1 MPRHSFIQQTK
12 LRDVHGRIDYISS
25 PKRQEHLYAVYSTAE
40 PDFWSYLA
48 EQNRFD
54 FRRSGSS
61 GSCIEAREL
70 IISLP
75 ESFRSFDRET
85 LLRLFTEKFRQTYGV
100 QCIAALHHNKAMTNY
115 HIHLIFSERKILDQK
130 EVKTASRNMFYDEHG
145 RHVRTR
151 KEILD
156 ENGKA
161 RPGCRIIPKGE
172 VYEMNYFAGKES
184 AFKKHSF
191 LAEVKEL
198 YTDLINSL
206 ITDEKERLTV
216 FDPSGPYL
224 PTKKIGKRN
233 PKEEEIRADN
243 EARQEWNRTIDE
255 ALVRGM
261 PEEEA
266 VDRKKELVIR
276 PVRDS
281 IRKDGY
287 HAERFRTVV
296 RSAVAILMEQVRT
309 ITVKKEKIPKVDF
322 RKFNEMIAVR
332 KELYRITGRIDNIE
346 KQIRRRQ
353 EKLDSLQGL
362 AGVFRLKLKTAMMN
376 EITDLMEE
384 RRKQQ
389 ALLDETV
396 IRAGYWNVA
405 SFLKAYEKAKK
416 AVAEYR
422 EYKKQHPGTRNTS
435 GDPGRESVLKKLAE
449 YEKEGKRKQ
458 AERTAS
464 QDSQWQLRK
473 PAAFVDGM
481 ENGLL

>member
-40 PDFWSYLA
+40 PDFWRYLS

-54 FRRSGSS
+54 FKRSGSS

-75 ESFRSFDRET
+75 ESFRSFDREI
-85 LLRLFTEKFRQTYGV
+85 LLRLFTEKFRQTYSV

-115 HIHLIFSERKILDQK
+115 HIHLIFSERKILDQR
-130 EVKTASRNMFYDEHG
+130 EVKTASRNMFYDECG

-156 ENGKA
+156 EEGRV

-184 AFKKHSF
+184 TFKRHSF
-191 LAEVKEL
+191 LAEVKEM

-206 ITDEKERLTV
+206 ITDEKERLSV

-224 PTKKIGKRN
+224 PTKKIGKHN
-233 PKEEEIRADN
+233 PKEKEVMADN
-243 EARQEWNRTIDE
+243 EARQEWNRTVDE

-266 VDRKKELVIR
+266 ALRKKDLVISQ
-276 PVRDS
+276 VRDS

-296 RSAVAILMEQVRT
+296 KNAVAILLEQVRS
-309 ITVKKEKIPKVDF
+309 ITAKKEKTPKVDF
-322 RKFNEMIAVR
+322 RKFNEMVAVR
-332 KELYRITGRIDNIE
+332 KELYRITGRIDSIE
-346 KQIRRRQ
+346 KQIRRKQ
-353 EKLDSLQGL
+353 EKLESLQGL
-362 AGVFRLKLKTAMMN
+362 GGIFRLKLKASLLK
-376 EITDLMEE
+376 EVTDLMEE
-384 RRKQQ
+384 RSKQQ

-396 IRAGYWNVA
+396 TKAGYWNVA
-405 SFLKAYEKAKK
+405 SFMKAYEKAKK
-416 AVAEYR
+416 AVTEYR
-422 EYKKQHPGTRNTS
+422 EYKKQHPGMRNVS
-435 GDPGRESVLKKLAE
+435 GDPGRESVLIKLAE

-458 AERTAS
+458 TGRTAS
-464 QDSQWQLRK
+464 HDFQGRLRK
-473 PAAFVDGM
+473 PAASVDGM
-481 ENGLL
+481 ENELL